1 MERSGN
7 AGRKIQGFKVSRLRA
22 KAQRIAAWVRTH
34 QRFFNFE
41 TLKPGYAK
49 PDSARKALCLRCRC
63 LEIAFTTQKFIKSDP
78 PDVNSVVPN
87 VYDNGPIKI
96 QLPQSNLRVFGKL
109 PERAWT
115 GMPLNLGMKHDT
127 PPVARTYSY
136 SVASGTP
143 RRRRPME
150 VVGIQLTSFIA
161 IAR

>member
-1 MERSGN
+1 MGTR
-7 AGRKIQGFKVSRLRA
+7 R
-22 KAQRIAAWVRTH
+22 
-34 QRFFNFE
+34 RFFNFE
-41 TLKPGYAK
+41 TLKLCC
-49 PDSARKALCLRCRC
+49 ARALLRCRC
-63 LEIAFTTQKFIKSDP
+63 LEIAFTTQKFVESDP

-115 GMPLNLGMKHDT
+115 GMPLNLGVKHDT

-136 SVASGTP
+136 SVASGTL

-150 VVGIQLTSFIA
+150 VVEIQLTCVSSIATYQDRFNDGPSPAFIFV
-161 IAR
+161 